1 MNFQLYQR
9 QLLLPDFGLVGQKKL
24 HEAKVLVVG
33 AGGLGCPAILYLAAA
48 GVGCI
53 GIADYDQ
60 IEESNLHRQILFQAS
75 DISKGKAETACHKI
89 KVAYPQINVIEHV
102 LRIDEWNAANI
113 LADYSLV
120 IDCTDNF
127 ASRYALDDACKAQ
140 NKVLVYGSVSR
151 YEGQVA
157 VFNLADKNGNSSC
170 YRDIFPEIP
179 NEAAIQ
185 NCAEAGVIGVLTG
198 IIGCLQANEVIK
210 IITGLGTPL
219 ANKILSYH
227 SLHNFFYET
236 QIVKAETTDKP
247 NQTADT
253 LALLRDDLNVL
264 DQSILQLLAKRK
276 NLVRTI
282 GKEKKQLNLAVV
294 QAQQWEK
301 TIQNRIFEAQQL
313 DLDTD
318 FIKAIFDRIH
328 QASINEQEKHDHGN

>member
-1 MNFQLYQR
+1 MNYQLYQR
-9 QLLLPDFGLVGQKKL
+9 QLLLPDFGLVAQKKL
-24 HEAKVLVVG
+24 LEAKVLVIG

-89 KVAYPQINVIEHV
+89 KLAYPQINVIEHV
-102 LRIDEWNAANI
+102 VRIDEWNAATI
-113 LADYSLV
+113 IADYSLV

-127 ASRYALDDACKAQ
+127 ATRYVLDDVCKAQ

-157 VFNLADKNGNSSC
+157 VFNLADKDGISSC
-170 YRDIFPEIP
+170 YRDLFPEIP

-219 ANKILSYH
+219 TNKILSYH

-236 QIVKAETTDKP
+236 QIVKAETPVKS

-253 LALLRDDLNVL
+253 LAILREELNVL

-276 NLVRTI
+276 NLVRAI
-282 GKEKKQLNLAVV
+282 GKEKKQLKMAVL

-301 TIQNRIFEAQQL
+301 TIQNRIFEAQNL
-313 DLDTD
+313 DLDIA
-318 FIKAIFDRIH
+318 FVKAIFERIH
-328 QASINEQEKHDHGN
+328 QESINEQEKHDNRN